1 MAWLWERSMIRCFL
15 PISLGFYIFLFSC
28 CQFGFTGCQQFF
40 FTPEGSFFP
49 PHARICLT
57 LKNTEMN
64 EVKYFTK
71 EGLQK
76 QRDELERLK
85 SVERPAISQQI
96 AEAREK
102 GDLSENAEYDAA
114 KNAQAMLELRISK
127 LEETLQAARVI
138 DESQIDTSRVSILSK
153 IKLKNLKNNAVMTYT
168 LVPENEAD
176 IKKGR
181 ISVNSPIARGLLG
194 KSVGES
200 VEIEVPAGMM
210 SFSILEISRG

>member
-1 MAWLWERSMIRCFL
+1 
-15 PISLGFYIFLFSC
+15 
-28 CQFGFTGCQQFF
+28 
-40 FTPEGSFFP
+40 
-49 PHARICLT
+49 
-57 LKNTEMN
+57 MN

-138 DESQIDTSRVSILSK
+138 DESQLDASRISILSK
-153 IKLKNLKNNAVMTYT
+153 VKLKNLKNNAVMTYT

-210 SFSILEISRG
+210 SFSILDVSRD